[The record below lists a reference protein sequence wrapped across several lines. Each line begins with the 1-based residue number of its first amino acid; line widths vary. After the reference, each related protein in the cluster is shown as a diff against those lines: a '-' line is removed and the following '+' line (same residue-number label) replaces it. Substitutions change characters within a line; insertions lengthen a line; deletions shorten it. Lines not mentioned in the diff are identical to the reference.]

1 MENTKMDRV
10 LEIFFR
16 GLRGEDLSVQRL
28 ADEYEVSTKSI
39 TRSIN
44 DLKNFL
50 ADHRELV
57 GHTEL
62 QYSHQDRCYRLYMD
76 EFLSSKELFALVE
89 VMIGARA
96 FSKEELLQL
105 TAKLKKST
113 TPEDRQKLNELV
125 RKELYHYPEVKHD
138 CESVQESL
146 WQLVNCISERQ
157 EISINY
163 YRMDRTWVTHRLRP
177 ASVMFTDYYFY
188 LIAYLVEGNTEKP
201 YYFRIDR
208 IRQIVVHRGK
218 FATDD
223 TPAFDEGLLR
233 QRSLFMW
240 PGKLQTIRFEFTGPS
255 VQAVLDKLPTA
266 RIIEREGRKYL
277 IEAEV
282 YGKGIKMWLL
292 SQGAWVKVVAPA
304 DFAEDIKEEIE
315 KMIQRYKQEGEM
327 I

>member
-1 MENTKMDRV
+1 MENTKQDRI

-39 TRSIN
+39 TRNIN

-62 QYSHQDRCYRLYMD
+62 QYSHQDRCYRLFMD
-76 EFLSSKELFALVE
+76 EFLSSKELFSLVE

-105 TAKLKKST
+105 TAKLKKFT

-138 CESVQESL
+138 CDSVQDYL
-146 WQLVNCISERQ
+146 WQLVNCIADKQ
-157 EISINY
+157 EISIDY
-163 YRMDRTWVTHRLRP
+163 YRMDRKWVTHRLRP

-188 LIAYLVEGNTEKP
+188 LIAFLTEGKTEKP

-208 IRQIVVHRGK
+208 IRQITVHRKK
-218 FATDD
+218 FATED
-223 TPAFDEGLLR
+223 TPTFDEGLLR
-233 QRSLFMW
+233 QRSLFMLA
-240 PGKLQTIRFEFTGPS
+240 GRLQTIRFEFTGPS

-266 RIIEREGRKYL
+266 KIIERDGKKYL

-282 YGKGIKMWLL
+282 YGNGIKMWLL
-292 SQGAWVKVVAPA
+292 SQGAWVKVIAPESFVVEMK
-304 DFAEDIKEEIE
+304 DEIQ
-315 KMIQRYKQEGEM
+315 KMIEYYR
-327 I
+327 